1 MDKLYGEE
9 AAHSQH
15 PRNACLVSAHRAYLK
30 TDSLRGRPTL
40 PAGRP
45 WDLAQYGLVMETV
58 RAVGFFVILINLRG
72 QEVTKVK
79 PQTVLKLVRREFGKR
94 QG

>member
-1 MDKLYGEE
+1 MEKLYGEE

-15 PRNACLVSAHRAYLK
+15 PRNVCLVSTRCACLK
-30 TDSLRGRPTL
+30 TDSLSGCPTI

-58 RAVGFFVILINLRG
+58 IAVGFFVALINLRG
-72 QEVTKVK
+72 QEVIKVK
-79 PQTVLKLVRREFGKR
+79 PQTDCAETCQTGV
-94 QG
+94 